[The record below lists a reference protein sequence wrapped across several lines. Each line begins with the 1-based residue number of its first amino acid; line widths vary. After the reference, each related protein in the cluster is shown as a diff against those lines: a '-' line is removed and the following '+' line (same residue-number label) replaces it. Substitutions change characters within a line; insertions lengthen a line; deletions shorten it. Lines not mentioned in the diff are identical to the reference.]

1 MADFKPTKQ
10 VLNVIAGLGGGTEV
24 RLTREWLPWDGEYP
38 ACPSAYAPLINGEQ
52 TFGAVAKA
60 IETAQKSIEIITWG
74 FQASMYPVRTATG
87 GGKTIGQLLEEAANR
102 GVQVRIL
109 VWFNSVKQ
117 KFVGGNLPG
126 WEAYLPEDPSK
137 QHGRFMTN
145 EERYQHALKRV
156 DNQRASLLATG
167 SSLSYHKDKDNPQ
180 ELKDA
185 FDKQYEYDK
194 RWHFR
199 ANSGHI
205 KNLVI
210 KVRDMGLRDAGWAKA
225 RLKEKVPAQ
234 YQLSDDISALHALAQ
249 TTGTTHHQ
257 KTVMVDYE
265 DPERAVGFVMGHNM
279 LSLYWDRD
287 AHSYNRQA
295 PDVGRDGPTT
305 WQDISSCIYGEAL
318 RGLNDNFARA
328 WARDTGDGSLKARDS
343 IPKEH
348 YSPTA
353 ARLRAINN
361 RLGLKTPLVP
371 VMGRICR
378 TQPQDNVYDIL
389 RAYMESVKKARKYI
403 YIENQYFRFK
413 DMVKQIHTALAE
425 IKQAGFTRDLYLFV
439 VTNSTTDPDIV
450 AGGLQTWKML
460 EALGRGDRMPAYT
473 AKQYNKDPANK
484 DSPVT
489 PQDIQPQQIPGLQS
503 HICTLVSM
511 DSPEDDRQRTYVHS
525 KLMMVD
531 DVFMI
536 QGSANI
542 NLRSMVFD
550 TESAIAIQDTDRS
563 NIIPAMRNKL
573 WGLHTA
579 NKEGCTGSDYRKVFD
594 RWDTLLNENSK
605 RWANS
610 KGGDLVAPLIK
621 FIDNSPK
628 LKDQD

>member
-1 MADFKPTKQ
+1 MANFKPTKQ
-10 VLNVIAGLGGGTEV
+10 VLNVTAGLGGSTEV
-24 RLTREWLPWDGEYP
+24 KLTREWLPWDGEYP
-38 ACPSAYAPLINGEQ
+38 ACPSAYAPLINGER
-52 TFGAVAKA
+52 TFEAVAKA

-87 GGKTIGQLLEEAANR
+87 AGKTIGQLLEEAANR

-126 WEAYLPEDPSK
+126 WEAFLPEDQREQPGPFISA
-137 QHGRFMTN
+137 
-145 EERYQHALKRV
+145 EERYRRALDKV
-156 DNQRASLLATG
+156 DNRGAKLLATG
-167 SSLSYHKDKDNPQ
+167 SRLSYQ
-180 ELKDA
+180 T
-185 FDKQYEYDK
+185 DKQYAYDK

-205 KNLVI
+205 ENLVI
-210 KVRDMGLRDAGWAKA
+210 KVRDMGLRDAGWARS

-234 YQLSDDISALHALAQ
+234 YQLSDDISAMHSMAQ

-257 KTVMVDYE
+257 KTIMVDYE
-265 DPERAVGFVMGHNM
+265 DPELAVGFVMGHNM
-279 LSLYWDRD
+279 LSQYWDSD
-287 AHSYNRQA
+287 AHSYTKKA
-295 PDVGRDGPTT
+295 PDVGRDGPTA
-305 WQDISSCIYGEAL
+305 WQDISSCIYGGAL
-318 RGLNDNFARA
+318 KGLNDNFARA
-328 WARDTGDGSLKARDS
+328 WERDTGDSSLTARDS
-343 IPKEH
+343 IPKER

-353 ARLRAINN
+353 ARLQAINT
-361 RLGLKTPLVP
+361 RLGLKTPLIP

-413 DMVKQIHTALAE
+413 DLVKQIHTALAE
-425 IKQAGFTRDLYLFV
+425 IKQAGFTNELYLFV

-460 EALGRGDRMPAYT
+460 EALGRGDRMPGYT
-473 AKQYNKDPANK
+473 AKQYNSDPANK
-484 DSPVT
+484 DNPVT

-511 DSPEDDRQRTYVHS
+511 DSPENDRQRTYVHS

-563 NIIPAMRNKL
+563 NIIPAMRNRL
-573 WGLHTA
+573 WELHTGK
-579 NKEGCTGSDYRKVFD
+579 KEGCTGSDYRKIFD
-594 RWDTLLNENSK
+594 RWDTLLNENSEI
-605 RWANS
+605 WANS
-610 KGGDLVAPLIK
+610 KGGALFAPLIK
-621 FIDNSPK
+621 FIDNSTK